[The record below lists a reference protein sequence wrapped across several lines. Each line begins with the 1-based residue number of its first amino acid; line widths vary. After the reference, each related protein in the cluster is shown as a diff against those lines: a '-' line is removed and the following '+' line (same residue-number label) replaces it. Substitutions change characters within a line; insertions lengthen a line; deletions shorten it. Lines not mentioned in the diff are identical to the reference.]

1 MDFLL
6 NKNKDFCEEIF
17 KKVCPNGAVGCCDHY
32 RKKQNDY
39 RIFQNLYGVDELF
52 SDEDGELWARIGYD
66 TYLVKKLSEFGKL
79 LYDRAGY
86 YAKDIYEDSHK
97 GVSFSVGEKF
107 ENLFQNKNL

>member
-17 KKVCPNGAVGCCDHY
+17 KKVCPYGGVGCCDHSAK
-32 RKKQNDY
+32 RITDY
-39 RIFQNLYGVDELF
+39 RFFDNLKGVSVLF
-52 SDEDGELWARIGYD
+52 SDENGELRGQIDDKVFLIKG
-66 TYLVKKLSEFGKL
+66 LSEFGKL

-97 GVSFSVGEKF
+97 GVSFGVGEKF